1 MAVGLGLGVG
11 FGFGLELGNRCE
23 FSWMSKTTGRAVVS
37 LLDISFLYFTYKTH
51 GHAGQLGGGPTR
63 FVVCHLYTIIYVEE
77 MNHRALENQR
87 RERDRNEKNT
97 CKKK

>member
-1 MAVGLGLGVG
+1 MGLGLAGVEAGAGAGVGAGVGAVAVAVGLGLGVGFG

-63 FVVCHLYTIIYVEE
+63 
-77 MNHRALENQR
+77 
-87 RERDRNEKNT
+87 
-97 CKKK
+97 